1 MVKKILFISLA
12 LFGLLFSTM
21 PPACFADAAAQLQQ
35 AETYKQNE
43 QYEQAE
49 AIYRGIVTD
58 YPGTD
63 EAFQA
68 QKSLALLYIKTA
80 RYPAARQEVD
90 VLLTNFAYHPE
101 LPGEVYKLAEQYW
114 RKKRY
119 EDAKSLYEYIAENHS
134 DSDLAIKA
142 RRSVVVADILLGNDA
157 AAQAGVDALIRD
169 FAEDPELAGMLW
181 KLGNISCE
189 GGKYDRSAELYQY
202 VIDNWPKTEHEMRAK
217 TGIAKLNI
225 SLGNDAAVEAT
236 IDSLIAD
243 FNDHPTLSHALFSI
257 AEKYFYKGN
266 YRQAIDLWQLVRTD
280 YPDCPLNH
288 EIPYLLA
295 TCYERLEE
303 YPTAIEYY
311 IEVVEQYPDSRYA
324 YRAPYRLG
332 VLYRR
337 QKHYDKALY
346 WFQKQRELYSDKLH
360 GERAL
365 HCQGAIYLCNLEDY
379 QAAAEIC
386 QKLLEEYPERQY
398 TTITK
403 YNLAVCYDILAPSAE
418 TRKMLQEARD
428 KLYSDVITIKPIEKP
443 SKSQE
448 GG

>member
-1 MVKKILFISLA
+1 A
-12 LFGLLFSTM
+12 
-21 PPACFADAAAQLQQ
+21 
-35 AETYKQNE
+35 N
-43 QYEQAE
+43 
-49 AIYRGIVTD
+49 
-58 YPGTD
+58 
-63 EAFQA
+63 
-68 QKSLALLYIKTA
+68 
-80 RYPAARQEVD
+80 
-90 VLLTNFAYHPE
+90 
-101 LPGEVYKLAEQYW
+101 
-114 RKKRY
+114 
-119 EDAKSLYEYIAENHS
+119 
-134 DSDLAIKA
+134 
-142 RRSVVVADILLGNDA
+142 
-157 AAQAGVDALIRD
+157 AQAA
-169 FAEDPELAGMLW
+169 
-181 KLGNISCE
+181 
-189 GGKYDRSAELYQY
+189 
-202 VIDNWPKTEHEMRAK
+202 
-217 TGIAKLNI
+217 
-225 SLGNDAAVEAT
+225 

-243 FNDHPTLSHALFSI
+243 FNDHPALSHALFSI

-360 GERAL
+360 AERAL
-365 HCQGAIYLCNLEDY
+365 HCQGAIYLRNLEDY

-386 QKLLEEYPERQY
+386 QKLLEEYPEGQY